1 MKEIFELRLFSRPVR
16 EQYKLNLNIPRA
28 RQVTFGTKSQ
38 ESVGP
43 KIWNN
48 LPYYIKSA
56 ENLNVFKNLLVPS
69 VIAMCVAHRYLRD
82 HAFMMSTWK
91 VVGKS

>member
-1 MKEIFELRLFSRPVR
+1 MKEILELRLSSRPAR
-16 EQYKLNLNIPRA
+16 EQYKLNLNIPRT
-28 RQVTFGTKSQ
+28 RQVTFETKSW

-56 ENLNVFKNLLVPS
+56 ENLNVFKNLLVPP
-69 VIAMCVAHRYLRD
+69 VIAMCVAYRYLRD
-82 HAFMMSTWK
+82 HTFMTSTWK
-91 VVGKS
+91 GVGKS